1 MKNISL
7 ESNLSNLLFDQNH
20 KAIMI
25 QERILLCRILRR
37 SAILP
42 RGIFYF
48 IGDFIEISYE
58 IKKDIFISNMSS
70 ESSDE
75 QIRTADTTG
84 MNRML

>member
-1 MKNISL
+1 MGYFSFGK
-7 ESNLSNLLFDQNH
+7 EP
-20 KAIMI
+20 KANFPIK

-37 SAILP
+37 NAILP
-42 RGIFYF
+42 RGLFYF
-48 IGDFIEISYE
+48 IGDFIEIFYE
-58 IKKDIFISNMSS
+58 IKKDISISNMSS

>member
-1 MKNISL
+1 
-7 ESNLSNLLFDQNH
+7 
-20 KAIMI
+20 MI
-25 QERILLCRILRR
+25 QERILLTGFSACGGSLQRQISLPPQCDPARR
-37 SAILP
+37 A
-42 RGIFYF
+42 FYF